1 MNDRTGPRKFTT
13 SPRKGTQVLTVE
25 LMKTGASDLEVRG
38 FLLARGMQK
47 DSAVVMLS
55 RARIECGR
63 APDSSIR
70 GRPKK
75 PGEARRPDT
84 EEIDGRRWI
93 DEERLREVSDRFV
106 AALRESEHPPANVTL
121 RESMVPRRI
130 AGAEVAAG
138 LR

>member
-63 APDSSIR
+63 APDGSIR

-75 PGEARRPDT
+75 PG
-84 EEIDGRRWI
+84 WI